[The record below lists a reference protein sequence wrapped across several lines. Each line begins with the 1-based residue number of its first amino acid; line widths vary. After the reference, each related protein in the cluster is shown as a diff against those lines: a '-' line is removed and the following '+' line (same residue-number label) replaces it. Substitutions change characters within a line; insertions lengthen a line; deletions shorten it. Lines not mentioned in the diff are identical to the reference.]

1 MIRKLLS
8 LNFNSILSIIND
20 AAQAYKDIIPV
31 DRWREPYMPTEE
43 LKEEIK
49 SGISF
54 YGWFQDSSL
63 IGVMGI
69 QTIKDTTIIRHS
81 YVITN
86 YQRRGFGMK
95 LLKYLISLTETPN
108 ILVGTWEDALW
119 AIHFYEKYGFTLVS
133 KKEKDKL
140 LRKYWDIPE
149 RQIETSVVLKFI
161 KNLKST

>member
-54 YGWFQDSSL
+54 YDWFQDSSL

-69 QTIKDTTIIRHS
+69 QTIKDTTLIRHS
-81 YVITN
+81 YVITK

>member
-8 LNFNSILSIIND
+8 LDFNSILSIIND

-31 DRWREPYMPTEE
+31 DRWKEPYMPTEE

-69 QTIKDTTIIRHS
+69 QTIKDTNAYSTFIRH
-81 YVITN
+81 Y
-86 YQRRGFGMK
+86 K
-95 LLKYLISLTETPN
+95 LLKKRIWDEV
-108 ILVGTWEDALW
+108 I
-119 AIHFYEKYGFTLVS
+119 KVS
-133 KKEKDKL
+133 
-140 LRKYWDIPE
+140 Y
-149 RQIETSVVLKFI
+149 KF
-161 KNLKST
+161 NRNS